1 MRKLILALGAIAVAV
16 PSAGLVPIAA
26 NAAPVAKAGA
36 DGNWSQDRGY
46 RKRYAYREWRG
57 RDGRSYCRKPDGT
70 TGLVVGGVAGALVGR
85 TIDTRGDRTVGTLL
99 GAAAGA
105 VAGREIE
112 RSGKRRCR

>member
-1 MRKLILALGAIAVAV
+1 MRNLLLALGAASLAI
-16 PSAGLVPIAA
+16 PAA
-26 NAAPVAKAGA
+26 PLTAAPVKAEAKPYTAAHAG
-36 DGNWSQDRGY
+36 DFQRH

-57 RDGRSYCRKPDGT
+57 RDGRRYCRKPDGT

-85 TIDTRGDRTVGTLL
+85 SIDTRGDRTVGTLL

-112 RSGKRRCR
+112 RSGKRCR

>member
-1 MRKLILALGAIAVAV
+1 MRKLIIALSAIAFAV
-16 PSAGLVPIAA
+16 PAAGVVPVAA
-26 NAAPVAKAGA
+26 NAAPVAKAGVGGEFA
-36 DGNWSQDRGY
+36 QDRRY

-105 VAGREIE
+105 VAGREVE
-112 RSGKRRCR
+112 RSGKRSCR